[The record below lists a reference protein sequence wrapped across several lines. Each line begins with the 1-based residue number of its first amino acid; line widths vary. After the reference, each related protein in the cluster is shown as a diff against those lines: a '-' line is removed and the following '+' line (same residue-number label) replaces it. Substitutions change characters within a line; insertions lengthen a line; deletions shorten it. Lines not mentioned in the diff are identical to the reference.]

1 MFQDFREKIMDANK
15 DFTQRSDMTLTFD
28 IETWLKVPLHLN
40 ALCRWSLRHIAQ
52 REEKIIWH
60 LQGFYKICNDLE
72 QTIRNLVLIHHTF
85 PKHILWVRHRPD
97 SVKWRENNIALDKWW
112 RMDRQT
118 NTQIYPHREP
128 SKLGYNERNLPQMN
142 FPFCS
147 TQNRS

>member
-1 MFQDFREKIMDANK
+1 MQTRILHRG
-15 DFTQRSDMTLTFD
+15 QIWPWLD

-40 ALCRWSLRHIAQ
+40 ALCRWSFSQIEQ

-60 LQGFYKICNDLE
+60 LQGFYKICYDLE

-118 NTQIYPHREP
+118 NTQISPHREP
-128 SKLGYNERNLPQMN
+128 SKLGCNERNLRPNEFSILQY
-142 FPFCS
+142 
-147 TQNRS
+147 TE